1 MNAKEMFES
10 LGYKYSKDHDDNE
23 MIEYYKFDGTTIDF
37 WIREREFIALE
48 YGEDPKSITVD
59 EFKAIQQQ
67 LKELGLLEE
76 EKKTETNLEHYFEY
90 LSKLNM
96 SDFAL
101 IDGRVAQCLGTSCGK
116 CDFNGD
122 CVERKFKWLK
132 QPYKKPIYKL
142 SRFEY
147 DLLRTNNLSHDKKL
161 KDFATYENLREI
173 GYFKDIDFD
182 LTIDEILDNCEVIDN
197 A

>member
-1 MNAKEMFES
+1 MTTKEEYIEALDQMEEVYYNFDNCISAMNKFKECVN
-10 LGYKYSKDHDDNE
+10 LLTVLVNE
-23 MIEYYKFDGTTIDF
+23 HF
-37 WIREREFIALE
+37 
-48 YGEDPKSITVD
+48 
-59 EFKAIQQQ
+59 
-67 LKELGLLEE
+67 E
-76 EKKTETNLEHYFEY
+76 EKAETNFEHYFEC
-90 LSKLNM
+90 LSKRKM
-96 SDFAL
+96 MDFAL
-101 IDGRVAQCLGTSCGK
+101 VDGRVVQCLGTHCRE

-182 LTIDEILDNCEVIDN
+182 LTINEVIANCEVIQFEFVED
-197 A
+197 

>member
-1 MNAKEMFES
+1 MTTKEE
-10 LGYKYSKDHDDNE
+10 Y
-23 MIEYYKFDGTTIDF
+23 IEALERMEGAYYNFDGCMSSMNKFKEDINILTGLVNEHF
-37 WIREREFIALE
+37 EERAEMNF
-48 YGEDPKSITVD
+48 
-59 EFKAIQQQ
+59 
-67 LKELGLLEE
+67 
-76 EKKTETNLEHYFEY
+76 EHYFEY

-101 IDGRVAQCLGTSCGK
+101 IDGRVVQCLGTSCSK

-182 LTIDEILDNCEVIDN
+182 LTINEVIANCEVIQFEFVED
-197 A
+197 